1 MIALLIGACQS
12 TFAQDSE
19 DQRGLNIAYAA
30 VIGSGVYFLDGSTV
44 AVLRVPFRKTLKAPE
59 VGRWGTRLTLP
70 VTLGYHQFDS
80 DFYPSN
86 NDSVASMSFVP
97 GFEFNY
103 LVNPNWAI
111 KPFVSAGAGVNFDDG
126 STDLI
131 WATGIRTRADVR
143 FGTPR
148 ITLGAELLY
157 AAHNGPDENTSD
169 NFSRLAVGIDF
180 QFPLSMTIGT
190 RRTSLTTHLI
200 GYDYIKELEFQP
212 EVGDPFKIGSAVEVG
227 VAIGLDPPL
236 SIFGFTLDRVGLGY
250 RYGND
255 QKAIV
260 LVRKFPF

>member
-143 FGTPR
+143 FGTPG

-212 EVGDPFKIGSAVEVG
+212 EVGDPFKVGSAVEVG

-236 SIFGFTLDRVGLGY
+236 SVFGFTLDRIGLGY